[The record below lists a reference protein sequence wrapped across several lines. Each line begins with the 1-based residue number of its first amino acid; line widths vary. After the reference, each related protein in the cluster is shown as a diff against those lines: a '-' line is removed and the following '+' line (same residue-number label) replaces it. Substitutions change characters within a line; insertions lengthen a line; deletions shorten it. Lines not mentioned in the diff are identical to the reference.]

1 MLECTS
7 RPWGGRAE
15 PNVKVC
21 YNDRN
26 RVERLLGR
34 FKKRIGMKIRIS
46 NCCLIGLFV
55 FMSMSWCIWGEGYF
69 ISCGLS
75 PDGVSYLRMAEAA
88 ARGHLFN
95 PNGVAGHDGWFAVWP
110 LGYPW
115 CIALVI
121 KITSLD
127 AFTSARIV
135 ATLITGGILLVLAR
149 CARSA
154 FPVLAL
160 SLLNLSFCG
169 VFRVSYSEQP
179 YVLALLA
186 LCVVLSRKDENRKI
200 ACFAI
205 AGLCIATFL
214 FRYVGVFAIFWSIA
228 ASYLAAKL
236 ERRTLGM
243 VRAAACA
250 AIAVVIFAGGYL
262 FLNHIMCGAFTGGHP
277 TGMSESFLALLRRT
291 FVALLN
297 ETQAAFFAALW
308 AGMLLVTAGPGM
320 LRKKSDEVKDEGTP
334 DGMVFVLFGLLCNG
348 TVVVLRFLMPFD
360 PLGFRLLCPGTTL
373 LVLGLVLKIRS
384 RLRVDWTVAINAV
397 PMRRMLVFLALA
409 AVPAFNILPLE
420 LEIRRTMH
428 LPSDP
433 WYGSYKDVRAQVMEK
448 YAAMPPG
455 TQFEFPAND
464 FGIDYWIDFLRPDI
478 IAHQPDMPNSAF

>member
-1 MLECTS
+1 MKT
-7 RPWGGRAE
+7 
-15 PNVKVC
+15 
-21 YNDRN
+21 
-26 RVERLLGR
+26 RV
-34 FKKRIGMKIRIS
+34 S
-46 NCCLIGLFV
+46 NCCLIGMVV
-55 FMSMSWCIWGEGYF
+55 FMAMSWCIWGEGYF
-69 ISCGLS
+69 CSCWLS

-95 PNGVAGHDGWFAVWP
+95 PNGVAGHNGWFAVWP

-121 KITSLD
+121 KLTSLD

-135 ATLITGGILLVLAR
+135 ATLIAGGILLVLAR

-169 VFRVSYSEQP
+169 VFRVAYSEQP

-186 LCVVLSRKDENRKI
+186 LCFVLSGKDGNRKI
-200 ACFAI
+200 ATLAI

-214 FRYVGVFAIFWSIA
+214 FRYVGVFAVFWAIA
-228 ASYLAAKL
+228 ASFLAAKL
-236 ERRTLGM
+236 QRRNLGM
-243 VRAAACA
+243 ARAAACA
-250 AIAVVIFAGGYL
+250 AIAVAAFAGGYL

-277 TGMSESFLALLRRT
+277 TGVQESFLALARRT

-297 ETQAAFFAALW
+297 ETQAVFFAAFWVGILF
-308 AGMLLVTAGPGM
+308 ATVGYGM
-320 LRKKSDEVKDEGTP
+320 LRRGSGEVKEEGAP
-334 DGMVFVLFGLLCNG
+334 NGMVFVLFGLLCNG

-373 LVLGLVLKIRS
+373 LVLGLVLEIRS
-384 RLRVDWTVAINAV
+384 RLGVDWAVAINAV
-397 PMRRMLVFLALA
+397 PMRRILAFLVLA
-409 AVPAFNILPLE
+409 AVPAFNMLPME
-420 LEIRRTMH
+420 RGIRRIMH

-433 WYGSYKDVRAQVMEK
+433 WYGSYRDVRARVMEK
-448 YAAMPPG
+448 YATLPPG

-478 IAHQPDMPNSAF
+478 IAHQPDMPNAAF